1 MEKILLAGYS
11 LCLTEN
17 ISFLFKLSGF
27 DLVFAT
33 NIEEAINLIA
43 IKQYFNL
50 LIIPRTELVK
60 PAPGFLAFLNNPA
73 RRPKILIFD
82 GPGNRVEEK
91 IVFDEFFE
99 SEGISFC
106 SSDRIIDEVK
116 RLFLDKRC

>member
-11 LCLTEN
+11 PCLTEN

-27 DLVFAT
+27 DLVVAT
-33 NIEEAINLIA
+33 NIEEAINLIE

-50 LIIPRTELVK
+50 LIIPRSELVK
-60 PAPGFLAFLNNPA
+60 PAPGFLGFLNNPA

-82 GPGNRVEEK
+82 DLGNRVQEN

-106 SSDRIIDEVK
+106 SSDSVIDEVK
-116 RLFLDKRC
+116 RLFCR